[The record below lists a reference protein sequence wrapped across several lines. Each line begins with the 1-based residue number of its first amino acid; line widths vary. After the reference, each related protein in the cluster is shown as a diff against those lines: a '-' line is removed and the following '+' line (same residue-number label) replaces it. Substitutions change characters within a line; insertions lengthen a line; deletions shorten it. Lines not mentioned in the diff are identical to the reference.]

1 MAADADCHG
10 KRHSGN
16 GQQEQPY
23 GLPGMH
29 AVNLYVMANAML
41 HALLSNPAYK
51 QSCLQSLK
59 TLGTV
64 STCEVG
70 KA

>member
-1 MAADADCHG
+1 
-10 KRHSGN
+10 
-16 GQQEQPY
+16 
-23 GLPGMH
+23 MH
-29 AVNLYVMANAML
+29 PVNLYVMANAML

-64 STCEVG
+64 SICEVG